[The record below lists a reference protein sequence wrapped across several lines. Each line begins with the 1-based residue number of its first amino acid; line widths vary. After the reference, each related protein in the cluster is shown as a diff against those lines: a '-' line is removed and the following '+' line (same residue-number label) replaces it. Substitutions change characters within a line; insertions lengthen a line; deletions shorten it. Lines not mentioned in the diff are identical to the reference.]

1 MRKLFA
7 FNLVSVDGF
16 FEGPNRDLYWHNV
29 DDEFNTFAI
38 EQTSAVDVILFG
50 RVTYQMMASFWPTSE
65 AIAADPVVAGLMNSL
80 PKVVF
85 STTLAKAEW
94 NNTRLVRDHLK
105 EEVLKMKLQPGKDLA
120 LFGSANLLASL
131 MQLDLVDEHR
141 ILVNPVILGNGNSL
155 FRQAKDRQNLKL
167 IRSRV
172 FGNGNVL
179 LCYQPVRPQTGA
191 LAGETTQTN

>member
-7 FNLVSVDGF
+7 FNLVTLDGF
-16 FEGPNRDLYWHNV
+16 FEGPNQDISWHNV

-38 EQTSAVDVILFG
+38 EQTSTLDVILFG
-50 RVTYQMMASFWPTSE
+50 RVTYQMMASFWPTPE
-65 AIAADPVVAGLMNSL
+65 VIAADPVVAGLMNGL

-105 EEVLKMKLQPGKDLA
+105 EEVLKLKQQPGKDLA
-120 LFGSANLLASL
+120 VFGSANLLASL

-141 ILVNPVILGNGNSL
+141 ILVNPVILGNGNPL
-155 FRQAKDRQNLKL
+155 FKQAKDKQNLKL

-179 LCYQPVRPQTGA
+179 LCYEPVRP
-191 LAGETTQTN
+191 